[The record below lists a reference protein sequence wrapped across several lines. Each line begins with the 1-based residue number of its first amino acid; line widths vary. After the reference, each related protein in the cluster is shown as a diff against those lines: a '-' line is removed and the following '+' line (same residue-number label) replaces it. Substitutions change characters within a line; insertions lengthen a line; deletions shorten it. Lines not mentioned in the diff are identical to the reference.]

1 MDLLKPYLPGAAGNP
16 NYHAHGGSLYALGLI
31 HTNTKDQKILTY
43 LIEAI
48 KNPGNNQ
55 NEQIIH
61 GACLGIGLVG
71 MGSGDESKFFEV
83 IFFK

>member
-1 MDLLKPYLPGAAGNP
+1 MELLKPYLPGAAGNP
-16 NYHAHGGSLYALGLI
+16 NFHAHGGSLYALGLI
-31 HTNTKDQKILTY
+31 HTNTKDQKVLTY

-48 KNPGNNQ
+48 KNPSNNQ

-71 MGSGDESKFFEV
+71 MGSGDESK
-83 IFFK
+83 ISNNL